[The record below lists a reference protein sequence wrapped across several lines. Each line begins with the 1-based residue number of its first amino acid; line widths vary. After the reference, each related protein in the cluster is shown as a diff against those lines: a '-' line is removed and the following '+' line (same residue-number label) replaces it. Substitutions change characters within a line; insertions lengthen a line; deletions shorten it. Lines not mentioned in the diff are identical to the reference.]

1 MPGTDGSTAGTP
13 TNVESGGTY
22 TLLVDLPTATTLS
35 VGALGEHRF
44 PAGAYAYT
52 GSALGPGGFSR
63 VRRHRRTARGDHDV
77 RHWHVDYLLGETE
90 ARIDRVV
97 HAPGVDA
104 ECPIAGRLPA
114 GPVDGFGASDCG
126 CSSHLSAAG
135 ALEELIENVI
145 RAYDAEATAVT
156 VDPGGRDTA

>member
-1 MPGTDGSTAGTP
+1 MG
-13 TNVESGGTY
+13 GGTY
-22 TLLVDLPTATTLS
+22 TLLVELPTATTLS
-35 VGALGEHRF
+35 VGALGEHLF

-63 VRRHRRTARGDHDV
+63 VRRHRRTAHSDHDV
-77 RHWHVDYLLGETE
+77 RHWHVDYLLGETT

-104 ECPIAGRLPA
+104 ECAVARRLPA

-126 CSSHLSAAG
+126 CSSHLSTAG
-135 ALEELIENVI
+135 TLDGLIERVV

-156 VDPGGRDTA
+156 VDPEG